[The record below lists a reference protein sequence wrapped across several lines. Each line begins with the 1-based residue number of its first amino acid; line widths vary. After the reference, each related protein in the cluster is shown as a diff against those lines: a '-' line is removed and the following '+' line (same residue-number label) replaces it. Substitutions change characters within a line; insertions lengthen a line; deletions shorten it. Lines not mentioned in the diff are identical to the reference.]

1 MAIDFVDPETGFEA
15 LQDGD
20 LLRTDDGGTTWDV
33 VSHKGFAALSFVSA
47 PVGFGLT
54 DHAYVLE
61 TTDGGRSWRERLNG
75 ASKAGYPD
83 AGVGSLDFLNAQDG
97 WAAPYQ
103 SGRIYRTTNG
113 GASWDAESRVCVGA
127 TSAFSFVNVA
137 RGFRIC
143 GYQPGAGNQDK
154 DLFATADGGSTW
166 VRRACAR
173 PTSRDPSCGR
183 GRLPGFGYVTQN
195 GLDFRDLRTG
205 LLVTD
210 RGGIWRTTDGG
221 KHWRMVLLTDDKWSI
236 ADTSWASNR
245 IVYALIS
252 KGAVLFR
259 SGDAGAQW
267 RRVTNGATASCR
279 DPALGLSAQTEG
291 EATGTAIFLD
301 ATNRSREPCAV
312 NGSAQIAVH
321 QAGHR
326 ARIDGNPISIAVHKV
341 LPPGQKSPIAE
352 AWWGNWCGSRPGLSV
367 VVRYGG
373 RELRPRVRPLPVCI
387 SRAQASTLG
396 R

>member
-1 MAIDFVDPETGFEA
+1 VAIDFVDPETGFEA

-137 RGFRIC
+137 RGFRI
-143 GYQPGAGNQDK
+143 
-154 DLFATADGGSTW
+154 LRLST
-166 VRRACAR
+166 
-173 PTSRDPSCGR
+173 R
-183 GRLPGFGYVTQN
+183 GRQSGQGS
-195 GLDFRDLRTG
+195 FRDGRRRFNVGASSLR
-205 LLVTD
+205 
-210 RGGIWRTTDGG
+210 
-221 KHWRMVLLTDDKWSI
+221 KADK
-236 ADTSWASNR
+236 
-245 IVYALIS
+245 
-252 KGAVLFR
+252 
-259 SGDAGAQW
+259 
-267 RRVTNGATASCR
+267 
-279 DPALGLSAQTEG
+279 P
-291 EATGTAIFLD
+291 
-301 ATNRSREPCAV
+301 
-312 NGSAQIAVH
+312 GSV
-321 QAGHR
+321 
-326 ARIDGNPISIAVHKV
+326 
-341 LPPGQKSPIAE
+341 
-352 AWWGNWCGSRPGLSV
+352 
-367 VVRYGG
+367 
-373 RELRPRVRPLPVCI
+373 LRPRAPTRIRVRD
-387 SRAQASTLG
+387 SERARFPRPADGLARHG
-396 R
+396 PRGNLADD